1 MSDAAPARKHHRIG
15 IFAPAILVALLFAGW
30 SGYWFY
36 TAHRLEAELAAQRDA
51 LIKAGYQ
58 VSYDPFRIQGFPY
71 RMKADFKNLIVIAPS
86 GRGFAALEAEA
97 QADAYALDKWVMVVP
112 NGFTVYRG
120 HPGGVE
126 LGRIVVRGQVLRASV
141 SHIGQPV
148 WNVALQG
155 LGLQLTP
162 SDQTHPF
169 AFASA
174 DNFEAYLRP
183 DAQDKDAADMLVRV
197 TGAKGVPNS
206 LVAGLGDGQPLS
218 LHIETTVRKMS
229 AFQGR
234 TFDDSLKS
242 WSAKGGELTGFK
254 AQVQAG
260 NLSLFS
266 HSDGLSLQSDGH
278 VAGHLELDM
287 SGTFKPVEVLGAL
300 RIISPE
306 NMTLAQPLL
315 DMTLATKDTQK
326 FGIDFRDGGAY
337 IGLLKV
343 SDAPIFP

>member
-1 MSDAAPARKHHRIG
+1 VSDAAPVKKRHRIG
-15 IFAPAILVALLFAGW
+15 IFAPAILVALLFGGW

-36 TAHRLEAELAAQRDA
+36 TAHRLETELAAQRDA

-58 VSYDPFRIQGFPY
+58 VSYQPLRIQGFPY
-71 RMKADFKNLIVIAPS
+71 RMKADFKDLTVIAPS
-86 GRGFAALEAEA
+86 GRGFAAAEAEA

-126 LGRIVVRGQVLRASV
+126 LGRIMVRGQVLRASV

-155 LGLQLTP
+155 LGVNLTP

-183 DAQDKDAADMLVRV
+183 NAQDRDAADMLVRV
-197 TGAKGVPNS
+197 TGARGVPNS

-242 WSAKGGELTGFK
+242 WSARGGELTGFK

-260 NLSLFS
+260 NLSLYS

-278 VAGHLELDM
+278 VAGHLELEM

-306 NMTLAQPLL
+306 NMTLARPLL